1 MWSHKSWYIWSR
13 GKLHLK
19 SKDCLNKQLP
29 TALSEE
35 FLPEECVT
43 FEKWLENNNKICSII
58 LSSMTNDIKKK
69 YDRLD
74 DVPSIMLHME
84 EVYVVPDRHIRYAAT
99 KAFSVIQ
106 MLSLVEKLEDL
117 KVGLGNN
124 MLQKS
129 INKLINMLVENE
141 ATTHKSA
148 PAVLVRDVST
158 SKAKGKK
165 TGRWKRKKR
174 EGKAIAATGRATGA
188 ATALVRMGKGK
199 GMVSGSQRSRANDV
213 CMHCQGKEH
222 WKRECPQLLSN
233 PSVPV
238 LYRSTRKSGP
248 PNRYGFLGLTT
259 QLDNDLPTYGAV
271 ISEINSDKWN
281 EAMRSKIDSM
291 GSNQVWILVDLPKG
305 VKPVGCKWAY
315 KRKLGANGEVT
326 AFKARLI
333 EEEIYMNQ
341 PEGSLSLEK
350 NKRSAVSKGPSIASN
365 KLPEAGT
372 HILIKLFGVM
382 ISSRTN
388 DILLISNNVK
398 MLGDIKAWLSTQF
411 SMKDMGEASYILDI
425 KI

>member
-1 MWSHKSWYIWSR
+1 M
-13 GKLHLK
+13 
-19 SKDCLNKQLP
+19 
-29 TALSEE
+29 ALSEE

-74 DVPSIMLHME
+74 DVPSIILHME

-124 MLQKS
+124 TYIDVILQSLPPSYDPFIINYNMNRLQKS
-129 INKLINMLVENE
+129 VNKLINMLVENE

-158 SKAKGKK
+158 SKVKGKK
-165 TGRWKRKKR
+165 TRRRKRKMR
-174 EGKAIAATGRATGA
+174 EGKSIAATGSVTGA
-188 ATALVRMGKGK
+188 ATALVGMGKGK

-238 LYRSTRKSGP
+238 LYRSIRKSGP

-259 QLDNDLPTYGAV
+259 QLDNDLPIYGAV
-271 ISEINSDKWN
+271 ISKIDSDKWN

-291 GSNQVWILVDLPKG
+291 GSNQVWILIDLSKG
-305 VKPVGCKWAY
+305 VKPVGCK
-315 KRKLGANGEVT
+315 
-326 AFKARLI
+326 
-333 EEEIYMNQ
+333 
-341 PEGSLSLEK
+341 
-350 NKRSAVSKGPSIASN
+350 
-365 KLPEAGT
+365 
-372 HILIKLFGVM
+372 
-382 ISSRTN
+382 
-388 DILLISNNVK
+388 
-398 MLGDIKAWLSTQF
+398 
-411 SMKDMGEASYILDI
+411 
-425 KI
+425 